1 MTTPFS
7 HRPGSDDRAAPPPG
21 CPAHGLDISGMGL
34 GPNGVRRLYGPEAE
48 KDPMGLYEKLRAEHG
63 PVAPVLLQGDVPA
76 WLVLGHSENLHM
88 TRTPSQFSRDSR
100 RWRALHDGTA
110 PPDHPLAPIF
120 TWQPICVFAD
130 GAEHERLR
138 GAVTD
143 SIGRIDHRGVR
154 RYINRH
160 SNRLVNDFCRDGRA
174 DLVSRFAEHLP
185 MMVMA
190 QIIGMPEEYSER
202 LVQAARDM
210 IKGTET
216 ANESNDY
223 VMSVLRRLV
232 TRRRAVPEDDFAT
245 WLTEHPAGLS
255 DDEVSQHLRLVLIAA
270 YETTAN
276 LIANVLRMVL
286 TDPRF
291 RARLSGGHMTL
302 PEAVEQTL
310 WDEPPFT
317 SIFGRWAVGD
327 TELGGQRIKAGDA
340 LIVGIAAANV
350 DPVVRPELSA
360 SMRGNRAHLA
370 FSGGPHECP
379 GQDIG
384 RAIADTGVDALL
396 MRLPDVQLAV
406 EEHELRYRGALMSR
420 QLLELPVTFAPRP
433 PQDVTV
439 PPSEAVVV
447 PPPREWRVASPPPG
461 TVPGERPMPAP
472 ADTAGATEAA
482 SARTATSAEAGA
494 APDASAAV
502 PTAVPTAVDPGPA
515 PGAAT
520 DSASDSASVPA
531 SSAIPQ
537 RHTDSAPVRAWRVVT
552 RWWKG

>member
-1 MTTPFS
+1 MTTPSFPT
-7 HRPGSDDRAAPPPG
+7 PGSGRHAAPPPG
-21 CPAHGLDISGMGL
+21 CPA
-34 GPNGVRRLYGPEAE
+34 RRLYGPEAE
-48 KDPMGLYEKLRAEHG
+48 NDPMGLYEKLRAEHG
-63 PVAPVLLQGDVPA
+63 SVAPVLLHGDVPA

-110 PPDHPLAPIF
+110 PPDHPLAPVF
-120 TWQPICVFAD
+120 TWQPLCVFAD

-143 SIGRIDHRGVR
+143 AIARIDHRGVR
-154 RYINRH
+154 RHINRY
-160 SNRLVNDFCRDGRA
+160 SNRLVNEFCQDGRA
-174 DLVSRFAEHLP
+174 DLVGRFAEHLP

-190 QIIGMPEEYSER
+190 QILGMPEEYNER

-216 ANESNDY
+216 ANESNEY
-223 VMSVLRRLV
+223 VMTVLRGLV
-232 TRRRAVPEDDFAT
+232 ARRRAAPEEDFASR
-245 WLTEHPAGLS
+245 LAGHPAGLT
-255 DDEVSQHLRLVLIAA
+255 DDEVAQHLRLVLIAA

-317 SIFGRWAVGD
+317 TILGRWAVGD
-327 TELGGQRIKAGDA
+327 TELGGKRIKAGDA
-340 LIVGIAAANV
+340 LIVGIAAANA
-350 DPVVRPELSA
+350 DPVVRPDRGA

-384 RAIADTGVDALL
+384 RAIADTGIDALL
-396 MRLPDVQLAV
+396 LRLPDLQLAV
-406 EEHELRYRGALMSR
+406 EERELRYKAALMSR
-420 QLLELPVTFAPRP
+420 QLLELPVTFEPRP
-433 PQDVTV
+433 PQDVTGPPNATPAVGWPQWQVDSPWPGSGPV
-439 PPSEAVVV
+439 PQPQPQPRPESQSE
-447 PPPREWRVASPPPG
+447 P
-461 TVPGERPMPAP
+461 VPGSQP
-472 ADTAGATEAA
+472 
-482 SARTATSAEAGA
+482 
-494 APDASAAV
+494 
-502 PTAVPTAVDPGPA
+502 VDP
-515 PGAAT
+515 
-520 DSASDSASVPA
+520 
-531 SSAIPQ
+531 
-537 RHTDSAPVRAWRVVT
+537 SAPVLAEPAAPVPAQRTESAPRRAWRALS
-552 RWWKG
+552 RWWQGN